1 MTMGELSAADV
12 AAVTRPN
19 FGYSMGMGGFGNG
32 FGFGGDWILGLI
44 AIAAVFG
51 GGFGGFGGFGGGGV
65 GAAGLGL
72 GLQAGFDTQ
81 SINSKLDGIT
91 NGLSN
96 GFYRTAVDG
105 LQAQNQLGRD
115 LCTGFAAVNAGIAEN
130 RYSAKDC
137 CCETQR
143 AIEGVKYANAQNTCD
158 IVNAIHAEGNATRDL
173 ITQNKIEALQTKITE
188 LTAANQSKDL
198 AISQA
203 NQNAYLVNKI
213 NSQAVPAYAVQNPNC
228 CHNTCNGC
236 GYYAD

>member
-1 MTMGELSAADV
+1 MDNGMIADIAA
-12 AAVTRPN
+12 ATRPN
-19 FGYSMGMGGFGNG
+19 LGYGMGYGMGGFG
-32 FGFGGDWILGLI
+32 GFGGDWILGLI

-72 GLQAGFDTQ
+72 QAGFDTQ
-81 SINSKLDGIT
+81 NILRNQDNIK
-91 NGLSN
+91 NGLCD
-96 GFYRTAVDG
+96 GFYAMNSNN
-105 LQAQNQLGRD
+105 LQAQNQLQRD
-115 LCTGFAAVNAGIAEN
+115 LCSGFAAINAAVAEN

-143 AIEGVKYANAQNTCD
+143 LIEGVKYANAQNTCD

-213 NSQAVPAYAVQNPNC
+213 NPQAVPAFVVQNPNC
-228 CHNTCNGC
+228 CHNACNGC

>member
-1 MTMGELSAADV
+1 MENLSAADV
-12 AAVTRPN
+12 AAVTRPS
-19 FGYSMGMGGFGNG
+19 FMGGGYGMGGY
-32 FGFGGDWILGLI
+32 GGDWLAILVLF
-44 AIAAVFG
+44 ALFG
-51 GGFGGFGGFGGGGV
+51 GWGGGFGGFGGGGV
-65 GAAGLGL
+65 SAAGLGL
-72 GLQAGFDTQ
+72 GLQNGFDTQ

-105 LQAQNQLGRD
+105 LQGQNQLQRD
-115 LCTGFAAVNAGIAEN
+115 LCQGFAAINAGIAEN

-173 ITQNKIEALQTKITE
+173 ITQNKIEAMQTKITE
-188 LTAANQSKDL
+188 LTSVVQAKDL

-203 NQNAYLVNKI
+203 NQNAYLINKL
-213 NSQAVPAYAVQNPNC
+213 NPAAVPAYVVQNPNC
-228 CHNTCNGC
+228 CQNPCGCNG
-236 GYYAD
+236 YNQFA